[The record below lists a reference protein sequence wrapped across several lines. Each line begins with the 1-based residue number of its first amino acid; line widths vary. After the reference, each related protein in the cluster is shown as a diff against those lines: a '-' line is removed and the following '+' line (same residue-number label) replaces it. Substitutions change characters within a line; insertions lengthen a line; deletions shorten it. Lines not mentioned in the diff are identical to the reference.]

1 MNNVI
6 GIVNL
11 HADPEISP
19 LTDNR
24 PLGSFSFLGR
34 YAFVDFPLSAFCNAG
49 IETVGILVKDHL
61 RSVMKHLG
69 SMDAWVNNTKIGQE
83 IVMYNEPAHLH
94 PETNTD
100 INNIR
105 ENDWVLYD
113 SDASYI
119 LIAPSHI
126 VGSID
131 VRPILAE
138 HIHRKDKV
146 TVVATRCLD
155 ARKEFLKE
163 SIISIGSSGYVEDVR
178 DNDGTIEGPCLAS
191 LGIYVVNRT
200 VLADMIHRYAPKNP
214 TLSLDSLIYAVGR
227 ESGGTRP
234 HVYIY
239 DGFVR
244 AIDSFKHYM
253 DYSFELFDEANSK
266 ALFRPDWP
274 IYTLTHDTPPAMYG
288 KEAVVSNSF
297 IANGA
302 VVEGTVINSIIGRN
316 VKVAKTAVVK
326 DSIILSSSMIGDGAM
341 VSNALVDKYAII
353 TRSHK
358 VTGTPNSPVYVAQ
371 GAIL

>member
-11 HADPEISP
+11 HADPEIP
-19 LTDNR
+19 QLTDSR
-24 PLGSFSFLGR
+24 PLGTFSFLGR
-34 YAFVDFPLSAFCNAG
+34 YAFCDFPLSAFCNAG

-69 SMDAWVNNTKIGQE
+69 SMDAWVNNTKIGQT
-83 IVMYNEPAHLH
+83 IVMYNEPAHRL

-119 LIAPSHI
+119 VIAPSHI

-138 HIHRKDKV
+138 HIRRKDKV
-146 TVVATRCLD
+146 TVVGTKCLD
-155 ARKEFLKE
+155 PKSEFLAE
-163 SIISIGSSGYVEDVR
+163 SILSVGAGGYVEDVR

-191 LGIYVVNRT
+191 LGIYIVNRT

-227 ESGGTRP
+227 EGGTRP
-234 HVYIY
+234 HVYVY

-244 AIDSFKHYM
+244 SIDSFKHYM
-253 DYSFELFDEANSK
+253 DYSFELFDRSK
-266 ALFRPDWP
+266 SAELFRPDWP

-297 IANGA
+297 VANGA
-302 VVEGTVINSIIGRN
+302 IVEGTVINSIIARN
-316 VKVAKTAVVK
+316 VRVAKTAVVK
-326 DSIILSSSMIGDGAM
+326 DSIIFSSSMIGDGAV
-341 VSNALVDKYAII
+341 VSHALIDKYSII

-358 VTGTPNSPVYVAQ
+358 VTGTPNSPVYVPQ